1 MVMTSLF
8 SALLGMM
15 SSCQKPS
22 EEVALMLM
30 EPQGDEIRNAL
41 AGITFKME
49 DRVISIG
56 NHRLE
61 VLPYIEQCI
70 KGESSRV
77 CGVRFEILNEGK
89 KDPTLMYAVVGD
101 GKTQEAAL
109 RHAVQGWW
117 GEFAVPLFGYLG
129 GPKPDFGDWPFLFYV
144 GTIAV
149 RGAPPKDWVDAAP
162 QIHKQITPT
171 LRPLVSRRPGTRI
184 ISLRLLIKPDGVED
198 MGSRTD
204 GELSHELVEAVAGIP
219 WPRTASR
226 YIFYQ
231 TFVVRYKGE

>member
-1 MVMTSLF
+1 
-8 SALLGMM
+8 
-15 SSCQKPS
+15 
-22 EEVALMLM
+22 MLIG
-30 EPQGDEIRNAL
+30 PQGEEIRNAL
-41 AGITFKME
+41 GGVTFTT
-49 DRVISIG
+49 DGRVISVG
-56 NHRLE
+56 SHKLE
-61 VLPYIEQCI
+61 VLPYIEQCM
-70 KGESSRV
+70 KSEASHV
-77 CGVRFEILNEGK
+77 CGVRFEILNGGK
-89 KDPTLMYAVVGD
+89 KDPTMMYAVVGD

-129 GPKPDFGDWPFLFYV
+129 GPKPDFGEWPFLFYV

-149 RGAPPKDWVDAAP
+149 RGTPPEDWVDATP

-204 GELSHELVEAVAGIP
+204 GELSHELVEAVAGVP
-219 WPRTASR
+219 WPRTASP